1 MKKITDLYETEYIID
16 QFEDIPSVDD
26 VWKQLGKRPLEDPI
40 LQEKI
45 SSYYRDDLK
54 WIREKLSPKACVTLK
69 KLDVHFSLLCSLP
82 EGAEVMLV
90 CLTMGDGCEERKEEV
105 FQLGEHVH
113 ALEFDA
119 LLNAWL
125 FSMDLSVQERLRT
138 ICGQLHRG
146 IVDRLEAPE
155 QMPIEMQ
162 QWIAKAMP
170 PEMGISCNSSYQLY
184 PAKSL
189 TYLCVLTDD
198 KTVLRAQHDC
208 RRCRNRDCA
217 NRAAGEIRPVNVLV
231 QDQGKK
237 ISGASGDNLLSLLL
251 AHDCLINTSCGGIG
265 KCGKCKVQVLSGNLA
280 VTESDR
286 KYLTSREL
294 DDGIRLACTAILQ
307 ENIRIRIVEKPAKV
321 MKAVVDTASRVSKQM
336 DQADIQTGCRVA
348 IDIGTTTIAASLFGT
363 VSDTVYATSSVI
375 NSGRKYGGDVLARM
389 EASCREN
396 RREELQQ
403 LMKQDL
409 RQVIDDLLRQVQ
421 QDKSRVKEIAIAG
434 NMTMVHLF
442 MGYSCETLGRAPFQP
457 VNAGLITETGEI
469 LGLSKDCTVT
479 ICPAISAFVGGD
491 IVAGMLAL
499 DFDKKENAVLMIDF
513 GTNAELV
520 LADHGQYY
528 VSSAAAGPA
537 FEGGGLSCGCGSIDG
552 AIESVKL
559 SEKKR
564 QYSTIGNGSPVG
576 LCGSGAIEFLSELLR
591 IGIVDETGEMAE
603 EYQES
608 GFCICKGRHGEEI
621 GMSQSDVRQLQLA
634 LAAIRAGV
642 DTLLHTAGLS
652 YSDIETVYLAGGFGI
667 HLSTSAAVSLGL
679 FPSEAEEKIQAVG
692 NVSLLGA
699 RCLLA
704 EKQAKTRMEQMIA
717 HATEVVLADDEGFQE
732 RFMNAMNFRRES

>member
-1 MKKITDLYETEYIID
+1 MNDVYETKYIID

-26 VWKQLGKRPLEDPI
+26 VWKQLGKRPLEDEI

-45 SSYYRDDLK
+45 TSYYRDDLD
-54 WIREKLSPKACVTLK
+54 WISENLRPKACILYE
-69 KLDVHFSLLCSLP
+69 KLDAHFSMLCNLP
-82 EGAEVMLV
+82 HGTEVMLV
-90 CLTMGDGCEERKEEV
+90 CLTMGAGCDGRKEEF
-105 FQLGEHVH
+105 FQMGEHVH

-155 QMPIEMQ
+155 QVPIEMQ
-162 QWIAKAMP
+162 KWIADLAP
-170 PEMGISCNSSYQLY
+170 EEMGISCNGSYQLY
-184 PAKSL
+184 PIKSMA
-189 TYLCVLTDD
+189 YLCVLTDD
-198 KTVLRAQHDC
+198 EQVFCAQHDC
-208 RRCRNRDCA
+208 RNCGNQSCVNRDTK
-217 NRAAGEIRPVNVLV
+217 EVRPLTVLV

-237 ISGASGDNLLSLLL
+237 ITGTSGDNLLSLLL
-251 AHDCLINTSCGGIG
+251 LHNCRINASCGGIG

-286 KYLTSREL
+286 RYLTSKEI
-294 DDGIRLACTAILQ
+294 DAGIRLACTARLQ
-307 ENIRIRIVEKPAKV
+307 ENMRIRIVEKPPKV
-321 MKAVVDTASRVSKQM
+321 MKAVVDDASYVPKQI
-336 DQADIQTGCRVA
+336 DQADLQKGFHIA
-348 IDIGTTTIAASLFGT
+348 IDIGTTTIAASLFGA

-375 NSGRKYGGDVLARM
+375 NSGRKYGADVLKRM
-389 EASCREN
+389 EASFEEN
-396 RREELQQ
+396 RRIELQQ
-403 LMKQDL
+403 MMKQDL
-409 RQVIDDLLRQVQ
+409 RQVIDDLLGQVKL
-421 QDKSRVKEIAIAG
+421 DVTNLAEIAIAG
-434 NMTMVHLF
+434 NMTMVHLL

-457 VNAGLITETGEI
+457 VNAGLIAETGEI
-469 LGLSKDCTVT
+469 LGLSGDCTVT

-499 DFDKKENAVLMIDF
+499 DFDKAEKPVMMIDF

-537 FEGGGLSCGCGSIDG
+537 FEGGGLSCGCGSIEG

-559 SEKKR
+559 AEKKR
-564 QYSTIGNGSPVG
+564 QFSTIGNGSPVG
-576 LCGSGAIEFLSELLR
+576 LCGSGAIELLSELLR
-591 IGIVDETGEMAE
+591 TGIVDKTGEMAE
-603 EYQES
+603 EYKES

-621 GMSQSDVRQLQLA
+621 GMTQSDVRQLQLA

-652 YSDIETVYLAGGFGI
+652 YSDIESVYLAGGFGT
-667 HLSTSAAVSLGL
+667 HLSKSAAVSLGL

-699 RCLLA
+699 RRLLG
-704 EKQAKTRMEQMIA
+704 EKQAKARMAQMIA
-717 HATEVVLADDEGFQE
+717 HATEVVLADDAGFQE
-732 RFMNAMNFRRES
+732 RFMNAMNFA